1 MKLHFEKNVISCLDT
16 PLREVQNCEQTQ
28 EIKLPD
34 GMPDIG
40 SILCAWGQ
48 VILRGKEWRGD
59 SVSCNGGMMVWVL
72 YQPEDGSAE
81 RCMDAWIPFQMHW
94 DLPEGTPEGTL
105 RIRCLTRFVDARN
118 VSPRR
123 IMVRAGVAAMAEAF
137 APATAEVFSPEETG
151 EEVQLL
157 RSTYPV
163 RLYQEA
169 GERSF
174 LMDEEL
180 TVPDSAPKPESLIY
194 YRMNPTVTEKKV
206 LGDKVVFRGNGN
218 LHTLYRSE
226 EGQLYGWDFDLPF
239 SQYAQLDGE
248 YGQEAQAELVPVPT
262 NMELELDDEGHFRF
276 KGAMTAQYAISDR
289 KLLEVTED
297 AYSPTRELGV
307 QVENLEL
314 PVVLENRRENLY
326 AEQTLP
332 IQANIAVDT
341 GVLPD
346 FPRQRRTENEVELE
360 VPGTFQVLY
369 YGEDGVL
376 RSGTARWESRQRL
389 KADEGSI
396 LSAVPVIRDPQAMV
410 GNGQLQLKAEV
421 PLELTASANQRLN
434 MVSGG
439 ELGDARSLDP
449 NRPALILRRAGEDR
463 LWDIAKS
470 SGSTVGA
477 IRQANQLSEEP
488 QPGQMLLIPVN

>member
-1 MKLHFEKNVISCLDT
+1 MKLHFEKTVISCLDT
-16 PLREVQNCEQTQ
+16 PLREVQNCEQAQ

-40 SILCAWGQ
+40 SVLCAWGQ
-48 VILRGKEWRGD
+48 VILRGKEWRSD
-59 SVSCNGGMMVWVL
+59 SISCNGGMMVWVL
-72 YQPEDGSAE
+72 YLPEDGSAE
-81 RCMDAWIPFQMHW
+81 RCMDAWVPFQMHW
-94 DLPEGTPEGTL
+94 DLPEDTPEGTM

-123 IMVRAGVAAMAEAF
+123 IMVRAGVAVMAEAF
-137 APATAEVFSPEETG
+137 APKTAEVFSPGEPV

-163 RLYQEA
+163 RMYQEA

-174 LMDEEL
+174 LMEEEM
-180 TVPDSAPKPESLIY
+180 TVPDSVPKPEKLIY
-194 YRMNPTVTEKKV
+194 YRMNPTVTDKKI
-206 LGDKVVFRGNGN
+206 LADKVVFRGNGN

-248 YGQEAQAELVPVPT
+248 YGPEAQADLVLAPT

-276 KGAMTAQYAISDR
+276 KGAMAAQYTVSDR
-289 KLLEVTED
+289 KLLDVTED
-297 AYSPTRELGV
+297 AYSPTRELEV

-326 AEQTLP
+326 GEQTLP
-332 IQANIAVDT
+332 LQANVAVDT
-341 GVLPD
+341 SILPD
-346 FPRQRRTENEVELE
+346 FPRQRRMEGEVELE
-360 VPGTFQVLY
+360 VPGSFQVLY

-376 RSGTARWESRQRL
+376 RSGTARWESRQRM
-389 KADEGSI
+389 KADENSA
-396 LSAVPVIRDPQAMV
+396 LMAVPLLQEPQTMTGA
-410 GNGQLQLKAEV
+410 NQLQIKAEIPV
-421 PLELTASANQRLN
+421 EMTVSANQRIP
-434 MVSGG
+434 MVTGG
-439 ELGDARSLDP
+439 ELGDSKALDP

-463 LWDIAKS
+463 LWDIAKN

-477 IRQANQLSEEP
+477 IRLANQLSEEP
-488 QPGQMLLIPVN
+488 LPGQMLLIPVT